1 MATLEQVQSWLQKL
15 QHNRIASP
23 RWNQE
28 KFVFEYDSVTVEVVA
43 FLKLVRAVQS
53 LRSLQVLCDNGL
65 FIDFFTI
72 IRCITDCINEVYF
85 LLETYPDQ
93 SDNVKKFIAN
103 FRQTSIDGHLS
114 PSNEVVVS
122 KKIQNARAR
131 VLASGADPN
140 NSREAI
146 RLVFRIFSGYT
157 HSDYSHIMQIFG
169 GKSTD
174 LRFQLSGV
182 PSRDQKLQQAQ
193 FIDEMLNMV
202 AITIAFMA
210 QRLSLGQ
217 LEREIVKYC

>member
-1 MATLEQVQSWLQKL
+1 MATLEQVQYWLQEL

-93 SDNVKKFIAN
+93 SDNVKK
-103 FRQTSIDGHLS
+103 
-114 PSNEVVVS
+114 
-122 KKIQNARAR
+122 
-131 VLASGADPN
+131 
-140 NSREAI
+140 
-146 RLVFRIFSGYT
+146 
-157 HSDYSHIMQIFG
+157 
-169 GKSTD
+169 
-174 LRFQLSGV
+174 
-182 PSRDQKLQQAQ
+182 
-193 FIDEMLNMV
+193 
-202 AITIAFMA
+202 
-210 QRLSLGQ
+210 
-217 LEREIVKYC
+217 

>member
-1 MATLEQVQSWLQKL
+1 MATLEQVQCWLQEL
-15 QHNRIASP
+15 QHNRIVSP

-131 VLASGADPN
+131 VLASGVTLPPQN
-140 NSREAI
+140 IS
-146 RLVFRIFSGYT
+146 
-157 HSDYSHIMQIFG
+157 
-169 GKSTD
+169 
-174 LRFQLSGV
+174 LS
-182 PSRDQKLQQAQ
+182 KL
-193 FIDEMLNMV
+193 F
-202 AITIAFMA
+202 
-210 QRLSLGQ
+210 
-217 LEREIVKYC
+217 